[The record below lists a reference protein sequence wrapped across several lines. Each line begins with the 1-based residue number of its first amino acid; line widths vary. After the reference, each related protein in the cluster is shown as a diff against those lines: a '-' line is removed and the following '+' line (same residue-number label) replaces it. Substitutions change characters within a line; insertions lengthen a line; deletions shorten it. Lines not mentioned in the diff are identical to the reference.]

1 MRTIGFVVALA
12 CVATVAHAQDAIPDL
27 KGTWEGK
34 GQSIVFGANQH
45 HPGSQTVNDPPRV
58 RDFDFAFVVEGQQG
72 HLAWGYSY
80 SSVAAAHVPF
90 AWDVSSNNKIII
102 GANNHGNFQMT
113 VMSPDRIEMC
123 YSHTGLGQD
132 GSIVATCYMMDRAKQ

>member
-1 MRTIGFVVALA
+1 M
-12 CVATVAHAQDAIPDL
+12 
-27 KGTWEGK
+27 
-34 GQSIVFGANQH
+34 
-45 HPGSQTVNDPPRV
+45 
-58 RDFDFAFVVEGQQG
+58 VEGQDG

-90 AWDVSSNNKIII
+90 AWAISSNNKTII

-113 VMSPDRIEMC
+113 VMSSGRIEMC

-132 GSIVATCYMMDRAKQ
+132 GSIVATCYMMDRVKQ

>member
-1 MRTIGFVVALA
+1 MERSEYRPYCTKGCAGWPYVWVAETLLA
-12 CVATVAHAQDAIPDL
+12 PARPASLRRVSPTPDP
-27 KGTWEGK
+27 
-34 GQSIVFGANQH
+34 Q
-45 HPGSQTVNDPPRV
+45 PRV
-58 RDFDFAFVVEGQQG
+58 RDFDFICVVEGQDG

-90 AWDVSSNNKIII
+90 AWAISSNNKTII

-123 YSHTGLGQD
+123 YSHTGLDPSSRHAARWAG
-132 GSIVATCYMMDRAKQ
+132 G